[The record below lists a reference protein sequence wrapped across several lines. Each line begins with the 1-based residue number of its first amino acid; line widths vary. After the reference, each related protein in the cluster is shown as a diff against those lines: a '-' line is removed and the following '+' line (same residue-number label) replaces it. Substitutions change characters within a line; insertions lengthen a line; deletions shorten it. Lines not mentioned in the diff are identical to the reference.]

1 VFFRAAAFGDG
12 DGGQRQ
18 PGRGL
23 DLLEAQVGH
32 QPLAAAG
39 GQAGQHGLEFG
50 DVAGDDGEDVVHLAG
65 HVVGRDDLRRRAD
78 QVVEHAAG
86 PRVVPGPR
94 GRHVHLE
101 REARQGGVQ
110 LGTDHPDDAGFLQ
123 PPDAVQ
129 RGGRGQPGQPRQFHV
144 GAVRVLLERG

>member
-1 VFFRAAAFGDG
+1 VFFRAAALGHG

-18 PGRGL
+18 PRRGL

-78 QVVEHAAG
+78 QVVEHAA
-86 PRVVPGPR
+86 
-94 GRHVHLE
+94 
-101 REARQGGVQ
+101 
-110 LGTDHPDDAGFLQ
+110 
-123 PPDAVQ
+123 
-129 RGGRGQPGQPRQFHV
+129 
-144 GAVRVLLERG
+144 